1 MHYFVLRHSRQM
13 QKRVRSVPTYGMEA
27 LMNADCPG
35 NIRQQENFIERCVI
49 FTQGE
54 ELNVPHTELRG
65 SVASAGSTFEQAT
78 QQVIINALKSS
89 SGKIAGQ
96 GGAAERLGLR
106 RTTLQ
111 NKMRQLNISRD
122 LSA

>member
-13 QKRVRSVPTYGMEA
+13 QKRVRSVPKYAMEA
-27 LMNADCPG
+27 LMNADWPG
-35 NIRQQENFIERCVI
+35 NIRQLENFIERCVI

-54 ELNVPHTELRG
+54 ELNVPHAELR
-65 SVASAGSTFEQAT
+65 SSAASAGSTFEQAT
-78 QQVIINALKSS
+78 RQVIINALKSS
-89 SGKIAGQ
+89 SGRIAGQ

-111 NKMRQLNISRD
+111 NKMRKLSISRGY
-122 LSA
+122 SA